1 MISNYNP
8 TTFLTLFKRWMS
20 LIVIFCGFIQ
30 LLFFPEKENLFA
42 VAVVT
47 FGWFIADKHI
57 IKREKITNYTFS
69 TFLILGYVLT
79 QFTLPL
85 IFTLIEGKPL
95 IYNLIL
101 PYQVFSHSILSLIT
115 IIVAHHIYILV
126 SRNSARL
133 LIHNMKKKLV
143 SNGLFDSPTNKQLW
157 IMGFIGIFAL
167 ISKYIFGG
175 GFYNENNESDVLD
188 KFIEGFILFSYAPL
202 FIPLS
207 SLIQKTYLQV
217 KSNYSIPLVLYT
229 IILICIG
236 MVGNSRG
243 LFMQGLTA
251 MGLVYFLGLCLGKF
265 NYKIFKVKNILLGLI
280 LLWIIMGPLSE
291 LGTSMVIVRNQRSS
305 ISSIELL
312 NKTLTVFQDKQTI
325 NNFKK
330 LALSDQIGKE
340 WDEVYFDNIFLAR
353 FCNLKFNDSN
363 LVQGLKIN
371 DGDER
376 MFDYSIDRFWAIL
389 PSPILAIFQ
398 IAIDKKKVTSASFG
412 DYLYFCNGGE
422 NALGGFRTGH
432 FSGTGIA
439 SFGWWYLAILG
450 VGMIPFF
457 LIIDLYSIT
466 YKSLGIST
474 VVISLAGLIQITTIF
489 TFWGTSSASESVVS
503 IYTYLLRGWIQS
515 IILYYLVFKFSQRV
529 S

>member
-1 MISNYNP
+1 
-8 TTFLTLFKRWMS
+8 MS
-20 LIVIFCGFIQ
+20 LIVIFCGFVQ
-30 LLFFPEKENLFA
+30 LLFSQEKENVFA
-42 VAVVT
+42 VAVVI
-47 FGWFIADKHI
+47 FGWFIANKYI

-95 IYNLIL
+95 IYNLTL
-101 PYQVFSHSILSLIT
+101 PFQVFSHSILSLIT
-115 IIVAHHIYILV
+115 IIVAHYIYIHV

-133 LIHNMKKKLV
+133 LIHNIQKKLV

-167 ISKYIFGG
+167 ISKYIFYG
-175 GFYNENNESDVLD
+175 GFHNENNESDVLG

-207 SLIQKTYLQV
+207 SLHHESYMQV
-217 KSNYSIPLVLYT
+217 KSINSFLLVLY
-229 IILICIG
+229 IILLIGIG

-243 LFMQGLTA
+243 LFMQGFTA

-265 NYKIFKVKNILLGLI
+265 NYKILKIKNILMGLI
-280 LLWIIMGPLSE
+280 LLWIITGPLSE

-305 ISSIELL
+305 ISSIELV
-312 NKTLTVFQDKQTI
+312 KETLMVFQDKQI
-325 NNFKK
+325 VNSFKK
-330 LALSDQIGKE
+330 LALSEQIGNE

-353 FCNLKFNDSN
+353 FCNLKFNDLN
-363 LVQGLKIN
+363 LVQGLKIK

-376 MFDYSIDRFWAIL
+376 MLNYSIDRFWAIL
-389 PSPILAIFQ
+389 PSPILSIFQ
-398 IAIDKKKVTSASFG
+398 ITNDKKKVTSASFG
-412 DYLYFCNGGE
+412 DYLYFCNGGV

-450 VGMIPFF
+450 LGMIPLF
-457 LIIDLYSIT
+457 LIIDFYSIT
-466 YKSLGIST
+466 YKSLGNPN
-474 VVISLAGLIQITTIF
+474 VIICLAGLIQITFIF

-515 IILYYLVFKFSQRV
+515 VILYYLVFKFSQRV